1 MDTWLECSLTKWPFS
16 KAAQV
21 GSLVGLMTSLV
32 KDSDCNSTSLV
43 CVADLRSNQE
53 SSLSTAAPVGT
64 LSPAGL

>member
-43 CVADLRSNQE
+43 CVADLRSNHKVI
-53 SSLSTAAPVGT
+53 S
-64 LSPAGL
+64 